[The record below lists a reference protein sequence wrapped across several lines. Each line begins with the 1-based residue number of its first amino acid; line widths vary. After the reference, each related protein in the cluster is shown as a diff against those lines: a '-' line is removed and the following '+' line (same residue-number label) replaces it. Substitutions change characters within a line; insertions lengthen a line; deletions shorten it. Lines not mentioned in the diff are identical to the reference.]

1 MAEATGD
8 GWHLDKK
15 VPISI
20 ILALFSQFGMGV
32 WYAGR
37 IENRIDHLERDK
49 QMQIEKDNRQD
60 NNLSAASTLMQARLD
75 RIDGKL
81 DRLIERSVQV
91 PSK

>member
-1 MAEATGD
+1 MAD

-20 ILALFSQFGMGV
+20 ILALFAQFGMGL

-37 IENRIDHLERDK
+37 MENRIDHLEREYQVQIDRDNK
-49 QMQIEKDNRQD
+49 QDS
-60 NNLSAASTLMQARLD
+60 NLHSASNLMQSRLD

-81 DRLIERSVQV
+81 DRLIERTHN
-91 PSK
+91 K

>member
-1 MAEATGD
+1 MAD

-20 ILALFSQFGMGV
+20 ILALFAQFGMGL

-37 IENRIDHLERDK
+37 MENRIDHLEREYQVQIDRDNK
-49 QMQIEKDNRQD
+49 QDS
-60 NNLSAASTLMQARLD
+60 NLHSASNLMQARLD

-81 DRLIERSVQV
+81 DRLIERTHN
-91 PSK
+91 K

>member
-1 MAEATGD
+1 MAD

-20 ILALFSQFGMGV
+20 ILALFAQFGMGL

-37 IENRIDHLERDK
+37 MENRIDHLEREYQVQIDRDNK
-49 QMQIEKDNRQD
+49 QDS
-60 NNLSAASTLMQARLD
+60 NLHSASNLMQSRLD

-81 DRLIERSVQV
+81 DRLIERAHN
-91 PSK
+91 K